1 MFPEAAAEADGWL
14 ADAEVE
20 AASVAAAVAVTV
32 TVTTVSQ
39 SEDAVA
45 EAAADAEVATR
56 TWEAVEVA
64 SESSEPEVPKG
75 KVFAWEPFVTD
86 FWVAGS
92 KKRLGSLAGSCAWT
106 RPFSCE
112 FFGAFWQKTELRL
125 VAGFVVKS
133 YYETYQRRPNVR

>member
-1 MFPEAAAEADGWL
+1 M
-14 ADAEVE
+14 
-20 AASVAAAVAVTV
+20 
-32 TVTTVSQ
+32 
-39 SEDAVA
+39 
-45 EAAADAEVATR
+45 
-56 TWEAVEVA
+56 A

-133 YYETYQRRPNVR
+133 YYETY